1 MKWGQSKKVG
11 TVVRS
16 KQQLDH
22 HQQEQEAEAEA
33 AIITTCSSKTSWH
46 KAATLRIQSTMLP
59 FLLLVSMMVIPV
71 PSFAEA
77 PFMGINYGQVGD
89 DLPSDADAV
98 TLIKNLG
105 AGQVKIYNT
114 DPGTLNALANSGL
127 DVVIGMDNTEIPSLG
142 ASAAAADEW
151 IVVNVL
157 AYVPATSITV
167 ILVGNELFSSNFDIW
182 PQLIPAIQNLQTSLT
197 NHGLTS
203 ITLSTA
209 CELSILSN
217 SYPPSAGV
225 FNESAISVLM
235 PLLQHLEDTNSYL
248 YINAYPYF
256 AWVSDPSGIPLD
268 YAIFS
273 APAAMLSDGQY
284 SYTSLLEAQIDTV
297 YYAMEAIGFTDV
309 RLAISE
315 SGWPTAGGVGADLTN
330 AEAYNNNLVKYILS
344 GVGTPKMPQVFVPT
358 YIFALFNED
367 LKPGPATERNW
378 GLLYPN
384 GSAAY
389 TINLADPYTSS
400 SSSSGSSPTFQ
411 SPSSDSTTGSYISST
426 PDLLRCGYTAIV
438 LTFSS
443 VSFLGIL
450 FNLIW
455 II

>member
-1 MKWGQSKKVG
+1 M
-11 TVVRS
+11 T
-16 KQQLDH
+16 DH
-22 HQQEQEAEAEA
+22 KN
-33 AIITTCSSKTSWH
+33 IGGGFDDGYKT
-46 KAATLRIQSTMLP
+46 
-59 FLLLVSMMVIPV
+59 
-71 PSFAEA
+71 EA

-89 DLPSDADAV
+89 NLPSDADAV

-284 SYTSLLEAQIDTV
+284 SYTNLLEAQIDAV

-330 AEAYNNNLVKYILS
+330 AEAYNNNLVKYILG

-367 LKPGPATERNW
+367 LKPGPATEQHW

-384 GSAAY
+384 GSAVY
-389 TINLADPYTSS
+389 PISLAG
-400 SSSSGSSPTFQ
+400 GSSPGDPSFPLP
-411 SPSSDSTTGSYISST
+411 SPDGTGSNSDLPPGS
-426 PDLLRCGYTAIV
+426 PDACGDRESV
-438 LTFSS
+438 LPLSAT
-443 VSFLGIL
+443 FLGML
-450 FNLIW
+450 FDLRI
-455 II
+455 